1 MMTRAG
7 PVAGSEAEPGLVVV
21 CNQLAD
27 KARATEAARELAVP
41 LLFQLKPTDLTEP
54 TFALV
59 YEPQGLALYHTG
71 RNQPGPV
78 GVDFL
83 CGAAHHRRRY
93 GGGKGQLIARALGI
107 RAGVYPRVLDVTAG
121 LGQDGFVLA
130 SLGCSVHWLERSP
143 LAYRLLEDGLMRARR
158 QVRDMQ
164 NLGDAE
170 ACALVKLF
178 DRLQLTHTEA
188 GAYLAGLSSSDCP
201 DVIYLD
207 PMFPER
213 HKSAQVKK
221 GMRAF
226 QQLLGKDEDA
236 DELLAVALNQ
246 ARYRVVVKRPRKAP
260 ALQGPR
266 PSHSLE
272 GKSSRFDIYALRK
285 LPERLPDA

>member
-1 MMTRAG
+1 MARTDSVPG
-7 PVAGSEAEPGLVVV
+7 PEPVPGLVVI
-21 CNQLAD
+21 CNQASD
-27 KARATEAARELAVP
+27 KARAAEAARELAVP
-41 LLFQLKPTDLTEP
+41 LLFQLKPSDLTEP
-54 TFALV
+54 AFALV
-59 YEPQGLALYHTG
+59 YEPEGLALCHTG

-78 GVDFL
+78 RVDFL
-83 CGAAHHRRRY
+83 SGAVDHRRRY
-93 GGGKGQLIARALGI
+93 GGGKGQMIARALGI

-143 LAYRLLEDGLMRARR
+143 LAYRLLEDGLLRARYWLEQMPR
-158 QVRDMQ
+158 LD
-164 NLGDAE
+164 DAE
-170 ACALVKLF
+170 AAALAEVF
-178 DRLQLTHTEA
+178 DRLQLTHAEA
-188 GAYLAGLSSSDCP
+188 ADYLARLRDSDCP

-221 GMRAF
+221 EMRAF

-236 DELLAVALNQ
+236 DRLLPLALAK

-260 ALQGPR
+260 ALQGPP

-272 GKSSRFDIYALRK
+272 GKSSRFDVYALRK
-285 LPERLPDA
+285 LPQRLPL

>member
-1 MMTRAG
+1 MIQADSAAG
-7 PVAGSEAEPGLVVV
+7 PEAAPGLVVI
-21 CNQLAD
+21 CNQVAD
-27 KARATEAARELAVP
+27 KVRAAGAARELAVP

-54 TFALV
+54 PFALV
-59 YEPQGLALYHTG
+59 YEPEGLALYHTG

-83 CGAAHHRRRY
+83 CGATDHRRRY
-93 GGGKGQLIARALGI
+93 GGGKGQMIARALGI
-107 RAGVYPRVLDVTAG
+107 KAGVYPRVLDVTAG

-158 QVRDMQ
+158 RLKETQSLQ
-164 NLGDAE
+164 DAE
-170 ACALVKLF
+170 ATALAKVF
-178 DRLQLTHTEA
+178 ERLQLTYAEA
-188 GAYLAGLSSSDCP
+188 ADYLLQLDSSECP

-221 GMRAF
+221 QMQAF

-236 DELLAVALNQ
+236 DQLLASALTK

-260 ALQGPR
+260 ALQGPE

-272 GKSSRFDIYALRK
+272 GKSSRFDVYALRK
-285 LPERLPDA
+285 LPEKL